1 MTNRRTERKAT
12 PAATAALLALAA
24 GLIAW
29 AWTGDWRWAVTGVG
43 LPLALAALGAHLGKP
58 R

>member
-1 MTNRRTERKAT
+1 MNRRTDRKAT
-12 PAATAALLALAA
+12 PAATAGLLALAA

-29 AWTGDWRWAVTGVG
+29 AWTGDWRWAATGAG
-43 LPLALAALGAHLGKP
+43 LLLALAALGAHLDRP